1 LGGRS
6 DDQRVMIGGPALA
19 ATAAL
24 RSGCGL
30 AILAVPT
37 SIMAAAMVIAP
48 SATGLALP
56 IDEHGEL
63 KPSEVAQLIDRH
75 LASIHCLAIGPGLGT
90 SVPAQQVVVRMVAQD
105 TTPMVIDADAI
116 NCMAMLR
123 DSQGDFR
130 CHAVLTPHPG
140 EFARLAQAMKIEADP
155 VDEAGRPAAAQQM
168 AQRLGCVV
176 ALKGRHTI
184 ISDGLETHVNRS
196 GNAALATA
204 GTGDVLTG
212 LIAGLIAQFFKPHLG
227 SGERQIN
234 AQQQGGMSLMDCA
247 RLGAHIHGAAAD
259 QWAKAHGHA
268 GMLASDLLAGIPDV
282 LHSLRE
288 HERR

>member
-1 LGGRS
+1 
-6 DDQRVMIGGPALA
+6 
-19 ATAAL
+19 
-24 RSGCGL
+24 
-30 AILAVPT
+30 
-37 SIMAAAMVIAP
+37 
-48 SATGLALP
+48 
-56 IDEHGEL
+56 
-63 KPSEVAQLIDRH
+63 
-75 LASIHCLAIGPGLGT
+75 
-90 SVPAQQVVVRMVAQD
+90 
-105 TTPMVIDADAI
+105 
-116 NCMAMLR
+116 
-123 DSQGDFR
+123 
-130 CHAVLTPHPG
+130 
-140 EFARLAQAMKIEADP
+140 MKIEADP

-212 LIAGLIAQFFKPHLG
+212 LIAGLIAQFFTPHLG

-259 QWAKAHGHA
+259 QWAEAHGHA
-268 GMLASDLLAGIPDV
+268 GMLATDLLAGIPNV

-288 HERR
+288 HDRRQ